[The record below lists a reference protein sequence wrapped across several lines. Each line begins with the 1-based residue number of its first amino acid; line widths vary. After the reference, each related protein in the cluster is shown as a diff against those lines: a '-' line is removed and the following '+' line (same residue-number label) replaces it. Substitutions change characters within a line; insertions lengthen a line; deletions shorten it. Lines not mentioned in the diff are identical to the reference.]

1 MQRFSVDIQRPGA
14 PLVVHAKQGDTA
26 RAVQVSLYDGGVP
39 YVPPEGTQ
47 PIVFYKTAGGMGNYS
62 ERVTLSGNT
71 LDIPLIAQMLTSPGG
86 GLMCVALVSKSKA
99 QLATWNMEVHV
110 ECVPG
115 MDSKPAK
122 DWYTAMAE
130 YVAQTL
136 ANVDQAKAEVAKA
149 KAEVQRAKE
158 EADRAASLTSRYDK
172 DLAGSTVATACLVNC
187 NLLEGTPL
195 HVVSHIEPVQEGSGD
210 PSPDNVRPIKGFT
223 GAKLTRC
230 GKNLLEITTPTKT
243 VNGVTFTVNSDKS
256 ITVNGT
262 PTSGS
267 SAYNIIAKIPTSGKT
282 VVLSANNKN
291 QQYGKFWVEAVS
303 IRPDGTT
310 RDVPLTKDVVL
321 NNTSTSIIGITI
333 AVAAGVTVQ
342 NQEIK
347 LQVEVGDTVT
357 PYEPYQGNEYT
368 VQFGEAV
375 YGGSYDWDKG
385 ELISALLPLN
395 IDYLWRGTSVNEDYA
410 RFVITGKGQRGQT
423 GYCDILPLIKNESA
437 YSGSKQGVYPNGDAD
452 MAIDFLLSV
461 DNLVPFGAMRE
472 DKGTYRDAAKKY
484 LAAKKAKLYG
494 LMTPQK
500 TLLTPQQIPALSG
513 TNNLHSDTGDTT
525 VSRLRAVPLSDA
537 TDSSYD
543 ASAGVAATPAAVK
556 AAYDLAGTAKKD
568 AATAQGA
575 AETAQ
580 SAADDAQ
587 GAAEVAQG
595 AADDAS
601 RAAGNAQSTANAAAD
616 AASAAGTAARN
627 AQGAADNALNKA
639 NAAMPKSGGEY
650 SGLVGNENGIN
661 VQGRWFRNTTVVNSG
676 WVNVDSQWITLVRK

>member
-1 MQRFSVDIQRPGA
+1 MQKFSVDIQRPSA

-39 YVPPEGTQ
+39 YVPPDGAQ
-47 PIVFYKTAGGMGNYS
+47 PIVFYKTSAGMGNYS

-136 ANVDQAKAEVAKA
+136 ANVDQAKAEVEKA
-149 KAEVQRAKE
+149 KAEVQRAKA

-172 DLAGSTVATACLVNC
+172 DLAGSTVATAPLVNC

-210 PSPDNVRPIKGFT
+210 PSPDNVRPIKVFT
-223 GAKLTRC
+223 GAKLVRC
-230 GKNLLEITTPTKT
+230 GKNLVSPEDITKT
-243 VNGVTFTVNSDKS
+243 AYNYFARSKKYGKATFGYRLKRGDTYVFSVDIAADGLYIRDFETEEK
-256 ITVNGT
+256 TLAQGT
-262 PTSGS
+262 GKNLQYTASEDIVVS
-267 SAYNIIAKIPTSGKT
+267 LSAYYSAKAPES
-282 VVLSANNKN
+282 LSM
-291 QQYGKFWVEAVS
+291 QF
-303 IRPDGTT
+303 
-310 RDVPLTKDVVL
+310 
-321 NNTSTSIIGITI
+321 
-333 AVAAGVTVQ
+333 
-342 NQEIK
+342 
-347 LQVEVGDTVT
+347 EVGSTAT

-368 VQFGEAV
+368 VQFGQTV
-375 YGGSYDWDKG
+375 YGGSYDWGKG
-385 ELISALLPLN
+385 ELHVNMQSFD
-395 IDYLWRGTSVNEDYA
+395 IDKMVIGANRNED
-410 RFVITGKGQRGQT
+410 FVR
-423 GYCDILPLIKNESA
+423 LVA
-437 YSGSKQGVYPNGDAD
+437 YSDNPKRLSGLSNIMPTDYTEGSYHGSKQSVYRPDSTSMGL
-452 MAIDFLLSV
+452 DFLLLV
-461 DNLVPFGAMRE
+461 DNLIPHGAV
-472 DKGTYRDAAKKY
+472 KGNTGTYLSAAKAY
-484 LAAKKAKLYG
+484 LKANKATMVGYVKPCSVKL
-494 LMTPQK
+494 
-500 TLLTPQQIPALSG
+500 TLQQILALSG
-513 TNNLHSDTGDTT
+513 TNNLYSDTGDTT
-525 VSRLRAVPLSDA
+525 VSRLRAVPVSDA

-556 AAYDLAGTAKKD
+556 AAYDLAGTAKRD

-580 SAADDAQ
+580 SAADAAQ
-587 GAAEVAQG
+587 GAAEAAQG
-595 AADDAS
+595 AADDAN
-601 RAAGNAQSTANAAAD
+601 RAAGNAQSTANSAAD

-639 NAAMPKSGGEY
+639 NAAIPKSGAEIP
-650 SGLVGNENGIN
+650 GLLGNANGVN
-661 VQGRWFRNTTVVNSG
+661 VQGRWFRNITVVNSG
-676 WVNVDSQWITLVRK
+676 WVNVNSQWITLVRK